1 MTSRVRSF
9 FEIVANPG
17 PRRLRIPVMK
27 KPAAALAALAA
38 LSFLGACSS
47 DDGDSSSSAGTDG
60 STVTTKLLAYE
71 PQELTV
77 KVGTTVTWTV
87 SDSVAHTVTTG
98 DFKLGGDGLRT
109 SENPDGVIDEEI
121 GSGKDASHTF
131 TEPGTYTYY
140 CSIHK
145 GMTGVVEVTA

>member
-1 MTSRVRSF
+1 M
-9 FEIVANPG
+9 PG
-17 PRRLRIPVMK
+17 MK
-27 KPAAALAALAA
+27 TPATALALLGALT
-38 LSFLGACSS
+38 LLGACSS
-47 DDGDSSSSAGTDG
+47 DEGGSISSSGAQDG

-87 SDSVAHTVTTG
+87 SDSIGHTVTTG
-98 DFKLGGDGLRT
+98 DFQLGGDGLRT
-109 SENPDGVIDEEI
+109 SENPDGVVDAEI

-145 GMTGVVEVTA
+145 GMTGVVEVTE